1 MGTISGFIDFATQ
14 TASYINGSWQDG
26 VLWQGAVSGDSEP
39 RYGYIDFEK
48 QLGAMLAYNVSAI
61 RFNITN
67 MDNTPKTLTFYSC
80 ISKLNKSLTGRAHM
94 GQRLGSITIP
104 PSGSHTVSV
113 TGNLFHAMKNEMEF
127 GRWRFI
133 LYDDEMSTST
143 SNSSNCT
150 QLGSMHISVDAEPR
164 HAGNGSGIFYSP
176 YVNIAGGKVD
186 PYRRYRVEWTA
197 QSGIVNWKLYCE
209 GHEPLKP
216 NYFVKIWNMKLG
228 VEVGA
233 NTVIHEVSST
243 TVVVDKQLPDYAS
256 VADWSNKATTWTSGA
271 SSAELYK
278 INARWGNAGERRPL
292 DGCLIARGQF
302 TLMGDIY
309 DFAFTWSDVH
319 FDSSYNPH
327 TKRETFSLENMLS
340 YTVTFNPKGG
350 SLPVKSITVFAGSSI
365 VLPGSETYTPLVQEE
380 NLLYL
385 KPKENSSLTS
395 FKVTLETVLTGWHKT
410 DANGNPTG
418 DQLPLNSLYT
428 PTANISLSAWPDTIM
443 KNNSVADLPLQ
454 ENYTEESAPFSI
466 TCTSAYEWDN
476 QPDKIVTGKV
486 ITDYEFHGW
495 MWNEETGEILDENM
509 DLSELEYGSILQ
521 GLWSETRKGV
531 SYDDLPIFEDQ
542 YDVPAGTPVALNLD
556 VNGGNP
562 IETPIIK
569 NFLADRYFGGYTLVH
584 DSGELV
590 SSNTEFF
597 EDTTLY
603 AKYSGYD
610 TEGPTFQLPKVYR
623 QSHELVHWID
633 DEGNTYNNRAFIG
646 PIYQDLNLTAI
657 WRKAPS
663 RAIAY
668 IFTNKF

>member
-48 QLGAMLAYNVSAI
+48 QLAGALGYNFSAI
-61 RFNITN
+61 RFSITN
-67 MDNTPKTLTFYSC
+67 IYNTPKTLTFYSC

-94 GQRLGSITIP
+94 CQKLGSITVP
-104 PSGSHTVSV
+104 PSGSHTVNI
-113 TGNLFHAMKNEMEF
+113 TGNLFHAMKNAMEF

-150 QLGSMHISVDAEPR
+150 QLGLMHISVDAEPR
-164 HAGNGSGIFYSP
+164 IVGNGSGIFYSP
-176 YVNIAGGKVD
+176 YVNISGGKVD

-197 QSGIVNWKLYCE
+197 QSGIVRWHLYCE
-209 GHEPLKP
+209 GRDPSMP
-216 NYFVKIWNMKLG
+216 NYYVKMWNMNLG
-228 VEVGA
+228 IEVGA
-233 NTVIHEVSST
+233 NTRIKSVGST
-243 TVVVDKQLPDYAS
+243 TVVVDKQYNTT
-256 VADWSNKATTWTSGA
+256 ADWNNKAATWTGGSN
-271 SSAELYK
+271 SAELYK
-278 INARWGNAGERRPL
+278 LNTIWGTAGNRYPL
-292 DGCLIARGQF
+292 DGCLIAHGEF

-309 DFAFTWSDVH
+309 DFVFTWSDVH
-319 FDSSYNPH
+319 YDSSYNPH

-350 SLPVKSITVFAGSSI
+350 SLPIKSIRVFAGSSI
-365 VLPGSETYTPLVQEE
+365 VLPGSETYTPAVQEE

-395 FKVTLETVLTGWHKT
+395 FKVTLETVLTGWYKT

-428 PTANISLSAWPDTIM
+428 PTANITLSAWPDTIM

-466 TCTSAYEWDN
+466 ACTSAYEWDN

-521 GLWSETRKGV
+521 GVWSESRTGIKY
-531 SYDDLPIFEDQ
+531 STLPSFEDQ
-542 YDVPAGTPVALNLD
+542 FDVPAGTPVALNLD

-569 NFLADRYFGGYTLVH
+569 NFLTDQFFDGYTLAH
-584 DSGELV
+584 DSGALI
-590 SSNTEFF
+590 SSNTQFF
-597 EDTTLY
+597 KDTILY
-603 AKYSGYD
+603 AHYSGYD
-610 TEGPTFQLPKVYR
+610 TDGPTFKLPQVYR
-623 QSHELVHWID
+623 PSHQLVHWID
-633 DEGNTYNNRAFIG
+633 DEGNTYSDRATIG
-646 PIYQDLNLTAI
+646 PIYEGLDLTAI

-663 RAIAY
+663 RAVAY
-668 IFTNKF
+668 ILTNKF